1 MMQSSVRRR
10 VSLTLLTASLIL
22 ASVSALPH
30 AHDQAAIELHYAPE
44 ENLERI
50 DVALIEAAQHDIDL
64 ASYVLTDVAVIE
76 ALTRAAERGV
86 IIRVYLYESQ
96 IYDHGRPFQ
105 ALQDLRR
112 TRGVTIKVKSHAEPL
127 MHLKSYQIDGRLLR
141 SGSANFSAS
150 GLKAQDNDMIIINEK
165 SVVDRFKK
173 EFDRMWSRNNH
184 LVYKDV
190 YPTFR

>member
-1 MMQSSVRRR
+1 MKSSVRRL
-10 VSLTLLTASLIL
+10 VSLAILTASLIC
-22 ASVSALPH
+22 ASIAASPH
-30 AHDQAAIELHYAPE
+30 ANDHTAFEIHYAPE

-50 DVALIEAAQHDIDL
+50 DVALIDTAQHDIDV

-76 ALTRAAERGV
+76 ALTRAAKHGV
-86 IIRVYLYESQ
+86 LIRVYLYESQ
-96 IYDHGRPFQ
+96 IYDHGKPFQ
-105 ALQDLRR
+105 ALQDLRH
-112 TRGVTIKVKSHAEPL
+112 TGGVAIKVKSHAEPL

-150 GLKAQDNDMIIINEK
+150 GLKAQDNDMIVINEK
-165 SVVDRFKK
+165 SAVDRFKQ
-173 EFDRMWSRNNH
+173 EFDRIWSRNNH